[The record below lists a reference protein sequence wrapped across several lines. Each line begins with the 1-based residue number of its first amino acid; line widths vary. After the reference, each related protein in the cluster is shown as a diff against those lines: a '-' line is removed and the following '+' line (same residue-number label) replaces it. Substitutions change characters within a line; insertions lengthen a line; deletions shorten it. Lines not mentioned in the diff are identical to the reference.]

1 SISRKHHSC
10 LLVCPKMEDLE
21 DEYKNYW
28 ETTMFFQNQELEFD
42 SWPLEEAFSGS
53 GDSSSPDGAATSPAS
68 SKNVVSERN
77 RRQKLNQRLFAL
89 RSVHLRDAPVPN
101 ITKLDKA
108 SIVKD
113 SIDYMQKLIDQER
126 RLEAEIRELESR
138 SVLLENPIKDYD
150 CINNFLENQQQ
161 DLLDNNV
168 TRSKKSRQMDYNTSG
183 SSVAGLHNQSL
194 IEVLEM
200 KVTWMGERTV
210 VVCITCSKRRE
221 TMLQLC
227 KVLESLNLNIVTTNF
242 SSFSSRLSTTLFLQ
256 ADEEERRTLETKIQT
271 AIAAHNDPSCFINL

>member
-1 SISRKHHSC
+1 
-10 LLVCPKMEDLE
+10 MEDLE
-21 DEYKNYW
+21 HEYKNYW

-42 SWPLEEAFSGS
+42 SWPMEEAFSGS
-53 GDSSSPDGAATSPAS
+53 GESSSPDGAATSPAS

-89 RSVHLRDAPVPN
+89 RSVVPN

-108 SIVKD
+108 SVIKD
-113 SIDYMQKLIDQER
+113 SIDYMQELIEQEK

-138 SVLLENPIKDYD
+138 STLLENPIKDYD
-150 CINNFLENQQQ
+150 CVNNFSENPLQ
-161 DLLDNNV
+161 DDFSDNIFM
-168 TRSKKSRQMDYNTSG
+168 RSKKVKQTDYNTRVQYSP
-183 SSVAGLHNQSL
+183 

-200 KVTWMGERTV
+200 KVTWMGEKTV
-210 VVCITCSKRRE
+210 VVCITCSKKRE

-227 KVLESLNLNIVTTNF
+227 KVLESLNLNVLTTNF

-256 ADEEERRTLETKIQT
+256 ADEEESNAVEAKIQM
-271 AIAAHNDPSCFINL
+271 AIAAYNDPNYLINF

>member
-1 SISRKHHSC
+1 
-10 LLVCPKMEDLE
+10 MEDLE

-53 GDSSSPDGAATSPAS
+53 GETSSPDGAATSPVS

-89 RSVHLRDAPVPN
+89 RSVVPN

-108 SIVKD
+108 SVIKD
-113 SIDYMQKLIDQER
+113 SIDYMQELIDQEK

-138 SVLLENPIKDYD
+138 SMLLENPPRDYD
-150 CINNFLENQQQ
+150 CINNFAENQQQ
-161 DLLDNNV
+161 DLSDINGM
-168 TRSKKSRQMDYNTSG
+168 RSKKFKHIDYNTFG
-183 SSVAGLHNQSL
+183 SSNTRVHNHSL

-200 KVTWMGERTV
+200 KVTWMGEKTV
-210 VVCITCSKRRE
+210 VVCITCSKKRE

-227 KVLESLNLNIVTTNF
+227 KVLESLNLNILTTNF

-256 ADEEERRTLETKIQT
+256 VTLTLSI
-271 AIAAHNDPSCFINL
+271 FIHFLTISL

>member
-1 SISRKHHSC
+1 
-10 LLVCPKMEDLE
+10 MENLE

-89 RSVHLRDAPVPN
+89 RSVVPN

-113 SIDYMQKLIDQER
+113 SIDYMQKLIDQEK
-126 RLEAEIRELESR
+126 RLEAEIRELESQ
-138 SVLLENPIKDYD
+138 SILVENPTRDYD
-150 CINNFLENQQQ
+150 CINNNFMENQQQ
-161 DLLDNNV
+161 DPSYNNV
-168 TRSKKSRQMDYNTSG
+168 TRSKKFRQMDYTSG
-183 SSVAGLHNQSL
+183 SSIARVHNQSL

-256 ADEEERRTLETKIQT
+256 VGEEERSTLETKIQT
-271 AIAAHNDPSCFINL
+271 AIAAYNDPSCLNNF

>member
-1 SISRKHHSC
+1 
-10 LLVCPKMEDLE
+10 MEDLE

-89 RSVHLRDAPVPN
+89 RSVVPN

-113 SIDYMQKLIDQER
+113 SIDYMQKLIDQEK
-126 RLEAEIRELESR
+126 RLEAEIQELESR
-138 SVLLENPIKDYD
+138 SILVENPTRDYE

-161 DLLDNNV
+161 DLSDNNV
-168 TRSKKSRQMDYNTSG
+168 TRSKKFRQMDYNTSG
-183 SSVAGLHNQSL
+183 SSSVARVHNQSL

-242 SSFSSRLSTTLFLQ
+242 SSFSTRLSTTLFLQ
-256 ADEEERRTLETKIQT
+256 ADEEERSTLETKIQT
-271 AIAAHNDPSCFINL
+271 AIAAYNDPSCFINF

>member
-1 SISRKHHSC
+1 
-10 LLVCPKMEDLE
+10 MEDLD

-28 ETTMFFQNQELEFD
+28 ETTMFFQNQELEFE

-89 RSVHLRDAPVPN
+89 RSVVPN

-113 SIDYMQKLIDQER
+113 SIDYMQKLIDQEK
-126 RLEAEIRELESR
+126 RLEAEIRELESLR
-138 SVLLENPIKDYD
+138 SVVQENPTRDYD

-161 DLLDNNV
+161 DLSYNNV
-168 TRSKKSRQMDYNTSG
+168 TRSKKFRHMDYNTFG
-183 SSVAGLHNQSL
+183 SSITRAHNHSL

-200 KVTWMGERTV
+200 KATWMGEKTV

-227 KVLESLNLNIVTTNF
+227 KVLESLNLNILTTNF
-242 SSFSSRLSTTLFLQ
+242 SSFSSRLSTTIFLQ
-256 ADEEERRTLETKIQT
+256 VTFSISL
-271 AIAAHNDPSCFINL
+271 HFHV

>member
-1 SISRKHHSC
+1 
-10 LLVCPKMEDLE
+10 MEDLE

-89 RSVHLRDAPVPN
+89 RSVVPN

-256 ADEEERRTLETKIQT
+256 KLLVLTKMIKTIQT
-271 AIAAHNDPSCFINL
+271 SYFLGNHYQIQKIKL

>member
-1 SISRKHHSC
+1 
-10 LLVCPKMEDLE
+10 
-21 DEYKNYW
+21 
-28 ETTMFFQNQELEFD
+28 MFLYMYTQ
-42 SWPLEEAFSGS
+42 
-53 GDSSSPDGAATSPAS
+53 
-68 SKNVVSERN
+68 
-77 RRQKLNQRLFAL
+77 
-89 RSVHLRDAPVPN
+89 
-101 ITKLDKA
+101 LDKA

-194 IEVLEM
+194 IEVLEVSRM
-200 KVTWMGERTV
+200 HLLLCLCFVYLPIVKLD
-210 VVCITCSKRRE
+210 SK
-221 TMLQLC
+221 
-227 KVLESLNLNIVTTNF
+227 
-242 SSFSSRLSTTLFLQ
+242 FL
-256 ADEEERRTLETKIQT
+256 
-271 AIAAHNDPSCFINL
+271 